1 MSEYIYKTD
10 NELPAPYPGEMEM
23 FIDNIEL
30 IISHVDTIISRKE
43 LFYTELSFGH
53 ISTTL
58 TGTEVLPIG
67 VLVLLW
73 RNREFLASC
82 SVCGGKVYI
91 VCAAGSPLSGSHQ
104 YTGICPVCK
113 KVVYGSK
120 RTFRELYGPVHEI
133 AKIYPNYTLIKKTVS
148 HYFSPGGESKEG
160 ITENVVREKI
170 HGFTL
175 DELIN
180 ELKRI

>member
-1 MSEYIYKTD
+1 MSEYIYKID
-10 NELPAPYPGEMEM
+10 SGLPVPYPGEMEM

-30 IISHVDTIISRKE
+30 IISHVNAITSRKE

-58 TGTEVLPIG
+58 TGTAVLPIG

-82 SVCGGKVYI
+82 SDCGGRAYI

-104 YTGICPVCK
+104 YTGICPVCR
-113 KVVYGSK
+113 KVVYGTK
-120 RTFRELYGPVHEI
+120 RTFRQLYGPALKMAE
-133 AKIYPNYTLIKKTVS
+133 KYPNYTLMKKTVN

-170 HGFTL
+170 RGFIL
-175 DELIN
+175 EELIN